1 MPFAFVKHPPAFG
14 LISPHARPTL
24 LNMQKPILT
33 AMLLL
38 ALSAPGF
45 AANYPVAGKWG
56 QSTGSEKGAIDCSKL
71 RVIDFK
77 GDQRTD
83 SKGGVPAYR
92 NKSISAAGNNYR
104 VVDEFGTGQIGN
116 ARVNY
121 TLQKVDADHIEL
133 NMQPGGTLKLQRC
146 K

>member
-1 MPFAFVKHPPAFG
+1 
-14 LISPHARPTL
+14 
-24 LNMQKPILT
+24 MQKSILT

-45 AANYPVAGKWG
+45 AATYPVDGKWG
-56 QSTGSEKGAIDCSKL
+56 QSTGSEKGTIDCSKL
-71 RVIDFK
+71 RVIEFK
-77 GDQRTD
+77 GEQRTD

-92 NKSISAAGNNYR
+92 NKSISGAGNSYR

-121 TLQKVDADHIEL
+121 TLQKIDADHIEL